1 MLEAGH
7 QVKVL
12 AFNTNK
18 SFIQYADIPESFSQP
33 TGLEFIYK
41 DLSIKPIEAFL
52 NLFSRKSYHV
62 ERFYSFEFEKKL
74 VEILKKD
81 QYDIVQVEYLPMAI
95 YRSVIR
101 KHSNAK
107 IIYRSHNI
115 EHMIWA
121 RIAANTKNPVKK
133 LYLAYLTK
141 KLKKFELSTLDQFD
155 GVTTVSHV
163 DAAYFNQLGYSIP
176 ILNVPFGVDVK
187 KYEIKPVDFEFPS
200 LFHLGAMNWMPNEE
214 GIRWFLENC
223 WPMIHQSFPDL
234 KFYLAGRWM
243 PDWLIQV
250 KLPNVEVLGEVPDAM
265 DFMRSKAVMI
275 VPLFS
280 GSGIRVKI
288 VEGMALGKAIISTEI
303 GAEGIEFQSGEH
315 LLIAQTPAEF
325 LQAIDK
331 CINSREECDRLGQN
345 ARRLIEEKHNMPQI
359 IRKLEGFYNQIL
371 SPLRKVNI
379 MPQKL
384 KNTK

>member
-1 MLEAGH
+1 
-7 QVKVL
+7 
-12 AFNTNK
+12 
-18 SFIQYADIPESFSQP
+18 
-33 TGLEFIYK
+33 
-41 DLSIKPIEAFL
+41 
-52 NLFSRKSYHV
+52 
-62 ERFYSFEFEKKL
+62 
-74 VEILKKD
+74 
-81 QYDIVQVEYLPMAI
+81 VEYLPMAI

-163 DAAYFNQLGYSIP
+163 DAAYFNQLGYSVP
-176 ILNVPFGVDVK
+176 SLNVPFGVDVK
-187 KYEIKPVDFEFPS
+187 KYEIKPVDYEFPS

-223 WPMIHQSFPDL
+223 WPMIHQTFPDL
-234 KFYLAGRWM
+234 RFYLAGRWM
-243 PDWLIQV
+243 PDWLIQL

-265 DFMRSKAVMI
+265 DFMRSKAIMI

-315 LLIAQTPAEF
+315 LLIAQTPEEF
-325 LQAIDK
+325 LQAIGK

-359 IRKLEGFYNQIL
+359 IRKLEGFYTQIL
-371 SPLRKVNI
+371 K
-379 MPQKL
+379 K
-384 KNTK
+384 